1 TNLIGNGLLALL
13 RHPDQMRRV
22 WDDAS
27 LVPSA
32 VEEILRYDSPVQL
45 TSRLAKV
52 DLEMHGT
59 KISRGQWVYL
69 LLAAANRDP
78 AQFSDPDRFDVG
90 RAENKHIAFGAGPHF
105 CMEAPLARLEAQ
117 VCSAKLVL
125 NSTAFQRRGR
135 FVAVISCARVA
146 VATAGPF
153 GPVFLRDLQ
162 SVADAGEA

>member
-1 TNLIGNGLLALL
+1 
-13 RHPDQMRRV
+13 MRRG

-27 LVPSA
+27 PVPSA

-90 RAENKHIAFGAGPHF
+90 RAENKHIAFGAGPYF
-105 CMEAPLARLEAQ
+105 CMGAPLARLEAK
-117 VCSAKLVL
+117 VVL
-125 NSTAFQRRGR
+125 HTLRRR
-135 FVAVISCARVA
+135 FP
-146 VATAGPF
+146 AGLRLGTENPEYRNNF
-153 GPVFLRDLQ
+153 NLRGLKSLSVVF
-162 SVADAGEA
+162 